1 MGVAFGLGFHL
12 LLMDHEPFS
21 TVSYAL
27 LKTSVMMT
35 GEFEYEGIIQN
46 PVFPELTYVFFLVFL
61 IIMTI
66 IVVNLLIGLAVD
78 DIQAVQ
84 DNAILKRL
92 AMQVELVLDVE
103 RLLPTI
109 MLRRLTQQK
118 EIISHKPKK
127 WWDILWYLFN
137 DVLYSK
143 NIIDIAKTKESEK
156 GTTSHILEVIETLNE
171 NVKNLKAEMRE
182 LAEENKATTKLLH
195 ALAERNSIYLDDMD
209 S

>member
-1 MGVAFGLGFHL
+1 
-12 LLMDHEPFS
+12 
-21 TVSYAL
+21 
-27 LKTSVMMT
+27 MMT
-35 GEFEYEGIIQN
+35 GEFEYEGIIEN
-46 PVFPELTYVFFLVFL
+46 PVFPELTYDFFLVFL

-118 EIISHKPKK
+118 EVISHKPKK
-127 WWDILWYLFN
+127 WWDIWWYLFN
-137 DVLYSK
+137 DVLYS
-143 NIIDIAKTKESEK
+143 
-156 GTTSHILEVIETLNE
+156 
-171 NVKNLKAEMRE
+171 
-182 LAEENKATTKLLH
+182 
-195 ALAERNSIYLDDMD
+195 
-209 S
+209 

>member
-1 MGVAFGLGFHL
+1 
-12 LLMDHEPFS
+12 
-21 TVSYAL
+21 
-27 LKTSVMMT
+27 MMT
-35 GEFEYEGIIQN
+35 GEFEYESIFRN
-46 PVFPELTYVFFLVFL
+46 ESNHLEFDNLTFVFFLVFL

-118 EIISHKPKK
+118 ESISHKPKK
-127 WWDILWYLFN
+127 WWDIWWYLFN

-156 GTTSHILEVIETLNE
+156 GTTS
-171 NVKNLKAEMRE
+171 
-182 LAEENKATTKLLH
+182 
-195 ALAERNSIYLDDMD
+195 
-209 S
+209 